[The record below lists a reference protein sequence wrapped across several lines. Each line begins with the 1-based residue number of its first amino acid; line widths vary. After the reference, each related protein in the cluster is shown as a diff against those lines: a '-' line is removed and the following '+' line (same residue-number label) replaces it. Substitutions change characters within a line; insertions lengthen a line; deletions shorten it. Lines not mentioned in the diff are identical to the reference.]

1 MLTNGDKIFV
11 PNYGA
16 GIIKN
21 IELKNIYDIVCEFV
35 YIELVINEISL
46 SIPINRIKNYK
57 IREIVTKEQ
66 LYNCINIIKEEPKKI
81 EKKWSKRYRNNND
94 KISTGILEKECE
106 VLRDLYYLKS
116 KGIMPLGEEKILN
129 KAEELVGSE
138 IMLVLDISLNEA
150 LKIIRN
156 LK

>member
-21 IELKNIYDIVCEFV
+21 IELKNIYNTVCEFV

>member
-1 MLTNGDKIFV
+1 MLTNGNKIFV

-21 IELKNIYDIVCEFV
+21 IELKNIYNTVCEFV

-106 VLRDLYYLKS
+106 VLRDLYYLKN

>member
-1 MLTNGDKIFV
+1 MLTNGNKIFV

-21 IELKNIYDIVCEFV
+21 IELKNIYNTVCEFV

-81 EKKWSKRYRNNND
+81 EKNGAKDIEIIMIKYL
-94 KISTGILEKECE
+94 LEF
-106 VLRDLYYLKS
+106 
-116 KGIMPLGEEKILN
+116 
-129 KAEELVGSE
+129 
-138 IMLVLDISLNEA
+138 
-150 LKIIRN
+150 
-156 LK
+156 